1 MPLRLALKTRYGHA
15 FPLAVPGRH
24 IARFCA
30 PQPVRTEVPD
40 DTQIGGSA
48 RGYPR
53 GFTSLAVR
61 LCPSAIGPD
70 LYFYAAPPL
79 G

>member
-1 MPLRLALKTRYGHA
+1 MAPPPDTGGQINPFGVLPPVDAGRL
-15 FPLAVPGRH
+15 
-24 IARFCA
+24 
-30 PQPVRTEVPD
+30 
-40 DTQIGGSA
+40 DTDHIGGSA

-53 GFTSLAVR
+53 GFTPLAVR